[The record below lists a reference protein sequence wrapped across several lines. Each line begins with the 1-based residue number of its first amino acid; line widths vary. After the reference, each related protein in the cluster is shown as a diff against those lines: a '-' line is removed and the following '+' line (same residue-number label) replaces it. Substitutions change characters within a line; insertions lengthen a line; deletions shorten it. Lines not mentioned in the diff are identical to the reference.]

1 MSCIIKYEIH
11 EILIHKLQYY
21 GVRGIALCWFRSY
34 LTDRSQYVSLNGYE
48 SDTKMITCGVPQGS
62 VLGPLLFL
70 IYMNDLPSC
79 ITHAKVILFADDTTL
94 YTSSENINTLYHN
107 INIDLLNLVE
117 WFRSNKLAL
126 NSSKTHYMIFTRQK
140 VDFNQQLV
148 KIESSI
154 IERKNTCKFLGL
166 LIDDKLNWSEHITY
180 IRSKIS
186 RSLYAMN
193 RLKHVVSSRYLKTL
207 YDSLV
212 HSYITYGIVL
222 WGGTCPSYINAIRIC
237 QKKAMRCIHNS
248 VYNAHTDPLF
258 RTSKILKFDDL
269 YKLEVSKFVYDAM
282 HAILPKPL
290 TYAYQANI
298 MVHDHGTRQ
307 RNNPH
312 VQRSHTLVAKNS
324 LVHRA
329 PVIWA
334 LLPYEIRESN
344 TRRIFK
350 KRLKL
355 LILSEY

>member
-1 MSCIIKYEIH
+1 
-11 EILIHKLQYY
+11 
-21 GVRGIALCWFRSY
+21 
-34 LTDRSQYVSLNGYE
+34 
-48 SDTKMITCGVPQGS
+48 
-62 VLGPLLFL
+62 
-70 IYMNDLPSC
+70 
-79 ITHAKVILFADDTTL
+79 
-94 YTSSENINTLYHN
+94 
-107 INIDLLNLVE
+107 
-117 WFRSNKLAL
+117 
-126 NSSKTHYMIFTRQK
+126 
-140 VDFNQQLV
+140 
-148 KIESSI
+148 
-154 IERKNTCKFLGL
+154 
-166 LIDDKLNWSEHITY
+166 
-180 IRSKIS
+180 
-186 RSLYAMN
+186 MN

-207 YDSLV
+207 CDSLV

-258 RTSKILKFDDL
+258 RTSKILK
-269 YKLEVSKFVYDAM
+269 LEVSKFVYDATCM

-312 VQRSHTLVAKNS
+312 IQHSHTLVAKNS

-344 TRRIFK
+344 TRRLFK
-350 KRLKL
+350 KLLKL
-355 LILSEY
+355 LILSE